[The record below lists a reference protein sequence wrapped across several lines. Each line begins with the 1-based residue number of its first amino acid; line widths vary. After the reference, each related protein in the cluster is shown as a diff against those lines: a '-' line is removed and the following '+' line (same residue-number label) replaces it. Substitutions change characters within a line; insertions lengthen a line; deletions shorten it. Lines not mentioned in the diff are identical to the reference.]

1 MSIHH
6 LSLLFFLGFLT
17 FANPLPNQPGCLG
30 FERTPFSVLQ
40 QDELLSS
47 QLLHSS
53 PSVTTV
59 SVLTY
64 SRDWLHCWTVTVK
77 HLVLKVSNSWVLS
90 GVERVKRE
98 SLHLQDNQK
107 KKNIGQFISQRP
119 CIFCKTKSYFFKN
132 CKESC
137 RGIAMNIT
145 KNQFIYLKS
154 LKMHH
159 LF

>member
-107 KKNIGQFISQRP
+107 KKHRSVHL
-119 CIFCKTKSYFFKN
+119 TTTMYFLQNKELFFLRIVKN
-132 CKESC
+132 LAEEL
-137 RGIAMNIT
+137 
-145 KNQFIYLKS
+145 Q
-154 LKMHH
+154 
-159 LF
+159 